1 MSIHAIYEALDSAVT
16 TVDPLIQQYA
26 GELKIELGVEAPPWA
41 HDDLSMRPIVEEL
54 AHYVRPA
61 KPRAYVCHPVSAFKP
76 DGSYDLE
83 GMKANLANARKW
95 LRWLVDNTNW
105 AVSMP
110 WMPYVEEL
118 DEETYRERGIEDD
131 RALIDG
137 HSVLVLVSDRTSSGM
152 RDERSYA
159 EVRLIPV
166 IDLTMFGCFEPPA
179 RGTEAFN
186 TLRTVLDAIMPG
198 TVKPLAIAA

>member
-1 MSIHAIYEALDSAVT
+1 MSIHAILEALDAAVT
-16 TVDPLIQQYA
+16 TIDPLIQQYA

-54 AHYVRPA
+54 ARYVRPA
-61 KPRAYVCHPVSAFKP
+61 TPRAYVCHPVSAFKS

-83 GMKANLANARKW
+83 GMRANLANARKW

-131 RALIDG
+131 LVLNDG
-137 HSVLVLVSDRTSSGM
+137 HSVLVLVSDRASSGM
-152 RDERSYA
+152 VSERSYA
-159 EVRLIPV
+159 EARMIPV

-186 TLRTVLDAIMPG
+186 MLRTVLDTIMPG
-198 TVKPLAIAA
+198 TVRPLAIAA

>member
-1 MSIHAIYEALDSAVT
+1 MSILAIYEALRVAAR
-16 TVDPLIQQYA
+16 TVDPITEGYTGGA
-26 GELKIELGVEAPPWA
+26 GGAPGELAIW
-41 HDDLSMRPIVEEL
+41 PIVEEL
-54 AHYVRPA
+54 ARYVQPA

-76 DGSYDLE
+76 DGSYDPE
-83 GMKANLANARKW
+83 GVRANLANARKW

-131 RALIDG
+131 LVLIDG
-137 HSVLVLVSDRTSSGM
+137 HSVLVLVSDRVSSGM
-152 RDERSYA
+152 ASERHYA
-159 EVRLIPV
+159 TARKIPM
-166 IDLTMFGCFEPPA
+166 IDLTVFGCFTPPA

-186 TLRTVLDAIMPG
+186 MLRTVLDTIMPG
-198 TVKPLAIAA
+198 TVRPLAIAA